1 MRTHTCGALRSSD
14 ISKEVQLI
22 GWAQRI
28 RDHGGKK
35 FIDLRDREG
44 ITQIVFDPD
53 ITENFEV
60 IESIRRESVIQ
71 IKGVVGA
78 RPEGTINEKHKTGE
92 IEVAVSSFTII
103 NNCEVL
109 PFDID
114 EEHYKDVNEELRLEY
129 RYLDLRRAD
138 MQKSLINRSK
148 FMNYIRNYMSS
159 RDYIEVETPILTASS
174 PEGARDF
181 IVPSRKSHGSGFALP
196 QAPQLFKQ
204 MLMVSGLEKY
214 YQIAKCFR
222 DEDLRKDRQFEFTQ
236 LDVEQSFTSQEEL
249 FNFVEGLV
257 KSSFKEIYGVDIEG
271 DIKHIPYREA
281 MDKYGCDKP
290 DLRIQMDSLVDI
302 SELAKT
308 CGFGVFANN
317 AKSGGL
323 VKGLRLENGQELL
336 TRNEIDKLISLSQ
349 KEFGAKGLAWMKVI
363 GTDSE
368 GISLDGSI
376 VKFFNEEEQKSLI
389 SMFNAKSGDLLF
401 FISDTSTATNEI
413 LDGLRRYLANEFNL
427 IDTKK
432 HYLSWTTDFPLFK
445 WDDERECLDFEHN
458 PFTMP
463 LDQDIEFIMSC
474 TKENLEENKEKLL
487 SLVSDCYDLVYN
499 GVEIS
504 SGAQRISNPKL
515 QEKVFELTGW
525 TKDDIESNF
534 GWFTRA
540 YTYGAPPHRGFAL
553 GLDRIIMILEGKASI
568 RDVIAFPRNKH
579 GYDPLTKSPAP
590 LKMEQLRDLGLQVKE
605 KKIDKKE

>member
-1 MRTHTCGALRSSD
+1 MRTHTCSDLRSSD

-22 GWAQRI
+22 GWSQRI

-53 ITENFEV
+53 VTEEFEV
-60 IESIRRESVIQ
+60 VETLRRESVIQ
-71 IKGVVGA
+71 IVGKVSA
-78 RPEGTINEKHKTGE
+78 RPQGTVNEKHKTGE
-92 IEVAVSSFTII
+92 IEVIVSSFNII

-129 RYLDLRRAD
+129 RYLDLRRTQ
-138 MQKSLINRSK
+138 MQKSLINRSN
-148 FMNYIRNYMSS
+148 FMHYLRNYMQNNG
-159 RDYIEVETPILTASS
+159 YIEVETPILTASS

-181 IVPSRKSHGSGFALP
+181 IVPSRKNHGSGFALP

-222 DEDLRKDRQFEFTQ
+222 DEDLRKDRQYEFTQ

-249 FNFVEGLV
+249 FKFVEGLII
-257 KSSFKEIYGVDIEG
+257 SSFRDVYGVEIEG
-271 DIKHIPYREA
+271 EIKHITYKEA
-281 MDKYGCDKP
+281 MEKYGCDKP
-290 DLRIQMDSLVDI
+290 DLRIQMDALVDI

-323 VKGLRLENGQELL
+323 VKGLRLENGQDLL
-336 TRNEIDKLISLSQ
+336 TRNEIDKLIAYAQ
-349 KEFGAKGLAWMKVI
+349 KELGSKGLAWMKVMGGDDNKI
-363 GTDSE
+363 L
-368 GISLDGSI
+368 LDGSI
-376 VKFFNEEEQKSLI
+376 VKFFSEEEQQQII
-389 SMFNAKSGDLLF
+389 SMFNAKANDLLF
-401 FISDTSTATNEI
+401 FISDSYSQTNEI
-413 LDGLRRYLANEFNL
+413 LDGLRRHLAQEFNL
-427 IDTKK
+427 IDTNK

-445 WDDERECLDFEHN
+445 WDDEKECLDFEHN

-463 LDQDIEFIMSC
+463 LEKDIEFIMSC
-474 TKENLEENKEKLL
+474 TKENLKENKDKLL

-504 SGAQRISNPKL
+504 SGAQRISNPQL

-525 TKDDIESNF
+525 TKEDIEQAF

-540 YTYGAPPHRGFAL
+540 YTFGAPPHRGFAL

-579 GYDPLTKSPAP
+579 GFDPLTKSPASF
-590 LKMEQLRDLGLQVKE
+590 KMEQLRELGLQVKE
-605 KKIDKKE
+605 KKTAK

>member
-1 MRTHTCGALRSSD
+1 MRTHTCGALRSSN

-60 IESIRRESVIQ
+60 IETIRRESVIQ

-78 RPEGTINEKHKTGE
+78 RPEGTVNEKHKTGE
-92 IEVAVSSFTII
+92 IEVVVLSFTII

-271 DIKHIPYREA
+271 DIKHIPYKEA

-363 GTDSE
+363 GNETG

-389 SMFNAKSGDLLF
+389 SMFSAKSGDLLF

-413 LDGLRRYLANEFNL
+413 LDNLRRYLANEFNL

-445 WDDERECLDFEHN
+445 WDDEKECLDFEHN

-463 LDQDIEFIMSC
+463 LEQDVEFIMSC
-474 TKENLEENKEKLL
+474 TKENLKENKEKLL

-525 TKDDIESNF
+525 TKDDIESSF

-540 YTYGAPPHRGFAL
+540 YTFGAPPHRGFAL

-605 KKIDKKE
+605 KK

>member
-1 MRTHTCGALRSSD
+1 MRTHTCAQLQKED
-14 ISKEVQLI
+14 ISQKVQLI

-53 ITENFEV
+53 ITKEFEQ
-60 IESIRRESVIQ
+60 IETIRRESVIQ
-71 IKGVVGA
+71 INGVVEA

-92 IEVAVSSFTII
+92 VEVIVSSFEII

-114 EEHYKDVNEELRLEY
+114 DEHFKDVNEELRLEY
-129 RYLDLRRAD
+129 RYLDLRRPD

-148 FMNYIRNYMSS
+148 FMNYLRNYMSQ
-159 RDYIEVETPILTASS
+159 RDFIEVETPILTASS

-181 IVPSRKSHGSGFALP
+181 IVPSRKHQGAGFALP

-214 YQIAKCFR
+214 FQIAKCFR

-236 LDVEQSFTSQEEL
+236 LDVEQSFISQEEL
-249 FNFVEGLV
+249 FSFVEDLII
-257 KSSFKEIYGVDIEG
+257 SSFRDIYGIEIEG
-271 DIKHIPYREA
+271 EIKHIPYHEA
-281 MDKYGCDKP
+281 MDRYGCDKP
-290 DLRIQMDSLVDI
+290 DLRIKLDELVDI
-302 SELAKT
+302 TELSKG
-308 CGFGVFANN
+308 CGFGVFASN

-323 VKGLRLENGQELL
+323 IKGLRLENGQELL
-336 TRNEIDKLISLSQ
+336 TRNEIDKLIEFSQ
-349 KEFGAKGLAWMKVI
+349 KELGAKGLAWMKVTET
-363 GTDSE
+363 G
-368 GISLDGSI
+368 LDGSI
-376 VKFFNEEEQKSLI
+376 VKFFSDNEQKEII
-389 SMFNAKSGDLLF
+389 SKFNAKGGDLLF
-401 FISDTSTATNEI
+401 FISDNYENTNEI
-413 LDGLRRYLANEFNL
+413 LDGLRRHLANEFDM
-427 IDTKK
+427 IDTKR

-445 WDDERECLDFEHN
+445 WDDEKECLDFEHN

-463 LDQDIEFIMSC
+463 LDKDVEFIMSC
-474 TKENLEENKEKLL
+474 TKENLLENKEKLL

-504 SGAQRISNPKL
+504 SGAQRISNPNL
-515 QEKVFELTGW
+515 QQKVFELTGW
-525 TKDDIESNF
+525 SQEDVEKAF
-534 GWFTRA
+534 GWFTKA

-553 GLDRIIMILEGKASI
+553 GLDRIITILENKASI

-579 GYDPLTKSPAP
+579 GFDPLTKSPAP
-590 LKMEQLRDLGLQVKE
+590 FKMEQLRDLGLQIKE
-605 KKIDKKE
+605 KKK